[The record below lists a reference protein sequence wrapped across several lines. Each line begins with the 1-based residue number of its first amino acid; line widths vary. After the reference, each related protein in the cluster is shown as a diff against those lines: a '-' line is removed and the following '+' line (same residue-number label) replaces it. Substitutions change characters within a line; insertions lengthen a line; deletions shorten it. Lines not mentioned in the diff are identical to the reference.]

1 MKEPS
6 AQTGSPPVCQ
16 ALLTQIFNTI
26 PQSVF
31 WKDRAGVYLG
41 CNAVFARAAGFS
53 SPDDVV
59 GKTDFELPWPR
70 AEAEAYRAD
79 DREVIEHN
87 HPKRHI
93 IEQLLRADS
102 EHIWVDTTKIPLID
116 AAGQPYGV
124 LGVYEDITERKCT
137 EEALNKRLVALTQPL
152 ESAEIEF
159 AEMFNL
165 DDLQKIQDTF
175 AEATGVASII
185 THPDGVPITKP
196 SNFCHLCINIIR
208 KTEKGLHNCIC
219 SDAII
224 GRHNPAGP
232 IVQPC
237 LSGGLWDAGASI
249 TVGGRHVANWLI
261 GQVKN
266 EETDVAHML
275 AYAREIGA
283 DEDEFRRALELVPV
297 MSRERFQKIS
307 QALFL
312 IASELSLK
320 AYQNI
325 QQARVIT
332 ERRKIEETLRE
343 SEEQKRHLLDHL
355 AAGVVVHGP
364 DTRILFSN
372 QVASRL
378 LGLSVDQMQGKAAM
392 DPAWCFVHEDGTH
405 MPLEEYP
412 VKRVLATLQPLQ
424 EYVVGVVRPAT
435 RDQVWVLVNAF
446 PELDA
451 EGRLVQVV
459 VTFADITRR
468 EEAERELRR
477 HRENL
482 EGLVAERTRELAESR
497 RAAISLLQDANEQRD
512 RAEQAVAALKKNEL
526 KLQEAIQK
534 TEAANRE
541 LETFSYS
548 VSHDLRAPLRH
559 VSGFVQLLQD
569 EMAASGSAKAVRYG
583 EIISTAAK
591 KMGMLID
598 NLLAFSRAGRTEMR
612 TETVSLANLV
622 AECQKELEAEATGR
636 RVEWEVG
643 DLPEVR
649 GDQALLHQVLAN
661 LLGNAVKYTRK
672 RPVAKIAISA
682 KSTGG
687 EVVVCV
693 RDNGAGFDMKYADKL
708 FGVFQRLH
716 AETEFEGTGIGLAN
730 VRRIILRH
738 GGHTWA
744 EGQVDAGAAFYFSLP
759 AAAGDFSD
767 GEATKSSPHLPNDQV
782 RG

>member
-1 MKEPS
+1 MSELS
-6 AQTGSPPVCQ
+6 AQTDSSPVCPVLLAQ
-16 ALLTQIFNTI
+16 A
-26 PQSVF
+26 
-31 WKDRAGVYLG
+31 
-41 CNAVFARAAGFS
+41 CNNIS
-53 SPDDVV
+53 
-59 GKTDFELPWPR
+59 
-70 AEAEAYRAD
+70 
-79 DREVIEHN
+79 
-87 HPKRHI
+87 
-93 IEQLLRADS
+93 
-102 EHIWVDTTKIPLID
+102 
-116 AAGQPYGV
+116 
-124 LGVYEDITERKCT
+124 
-137 EEALNKRLVALTQPL
+137 QPL
-152 ESAEIEF
+152 ESAEIDF
-159 AEMFNL
+159 VEMFNL

-185 THPDGVPITKP
+185 TRPDGVPITKP

-224 GRHNPAGP
+224 GRHSPAGP
-232 IVQPC
+232 IVQRC

-249 TVGGRHVANWLI
+249 TVGGRHIANWLI

-266 EETDVAHML
+266 DKTDEAQML

-283 DEDEFRRALELVPV
+283 DEAEFRQALGQVPV
-297 MSRERFQKIS
+297 MSLERFQKIS

-312 IASELSLK
+312 IASELSQK

-332 ERRKIEETLRE
+332 ERRKIEEALRE
-343 SEEQKRHLLDHL
+343 SEAQKRHLLDHL
-355 AAGVVVHGP
+355 TVGVVVHGP
-364 DTRILFSN
+364 DTQILFSN
-372 QVASRL
+372 QQAAQL
-378 LGLSVDQMQGKAAM
+378 LGLSVDQMQGKATM
-392 DPAWCFVHEDGTH
+392 DPAWCFVHEDGTR
-405 MPLEEYP
+405 MSPEEYP
-412 VKRVLATLQPLQ
+412 VNRVLTMLQPLQ
-424 EYVVGVVRPAT
+424 EYVVGVIRPAT

-446 PELDA
+446 PEVDA
-451 EGRLVQVV
+451 AGRLVQVV

-482 EGLVAERTRELAESR
+482 EELVAERTRELAESR

-569 EMAASGSAKAVRYG
+569 EITASGSAKAVRYG

-612 TETVSLANLV
+612 TEIVSLANLV
-622 AECQKELEAEATGR
+622 AECRKELEEETKGR

-643 DLPEVR
+643 DLPEVK
-649 GDQALLHQVLAN
+649 GDQALLRQVLAN

-682 KSTGG
+682 KNVGG

-738 GGHTWA
+738 GGRTWA
-744 EGQVDAGAAFYFSLP
+744 EGQVDAGATFNFSLP
-759 AAAGDFSD
+759 VVAEVVSG
-767 GEATKSSPHLPNDQV
+767 GEAPKSSRHLPSGEV
-782 RG
+782 RD